1 MMIKKTDNKRYQL
14 STRAQGLGSVSTL
27 EEAQELAISLTKDLL
42 VPVRV
47 FDRFAHVDQVDLW
60 EVDLWE
66 VEETNQFLV
75 PLRTKRRRAS

>member
-60 EVDLWE
+60 EV
-66 VEETNQFLV
+66 EETNQFLV

>member
-1 MMIKKTDNKRYQL
+1 MKKTDNKRYQF
-14 STRAQGLGSVSTL
+14 STQAEGLGSVSTFD
-27 EEAQELAISLTKDLL
+27 EAQGLAIYLTQLHL

-47 FDRFAHVDQVDLW
+47 YDRFSHFDQVDLW
-60 EVDLWE
+60 Q